1 MAYII
6 GGCTT
11 FVTVF
16 VKGFQYKNVIGGH
29 MKLVAVTAYVMA
41 FLDVFL
47 IGLVSRNDWLIAFP
61 CGLGAMLGMLASIKL
76 HNRMFPTNV

>member
-1 MAYII
+1 
-6 GGCTT
+6 
-11 FVTVF
+11 
-16 VKGFQYKNVIGGH
+16 